1 MTRGMGGEQESGQ
14 LSHVPEKRLL
24 AGSAGFS
31 GTTCDAVMHY
41 NAGMN
46 DAAVNQQASAR
57 GLDAIDAEV
66 LETILDKSHDHILVT
81 DGTGNVVRASAS
93 TCAIYGFDI
102 DRIIGQ
108 NVHELE
114 RSGKLSPSV
123 TVMVLTSG
131 EPAQVMQTTESGRR
145 VLAEAFPVRQDGRIV
160 RVISFSRDLT
170 DLQLLQQEYE
180 LLQQRFTEQLRLA
193 HDPHLEDVVAVEALQ
208 VRSPVMRDLAGLL
221 RRIAPTEATV
231 LMLGESGV
239 GKTAFARQLHA
250 WSWRAQ
256 GPFVDVNCGA
266 IPETLFEAEMF
277 GYAPGAFTGAR
288 RQGKAGLLEQADG
301 GTLLLDEIG
310 ELPAAVQAKLLNVL
324 QDGRVQRLGDDRHR
338 QIDFRLVAATNQNLE
353 EKVEQGRFRLDLYYR
368 LNVVPVTIPPLRER
382 REDIP
387 PLVELQLER
396 LNHRYAA
403 AKVLDTRAWSRL
415 LQEEWPGNVRE
426 LENVL
431 ERWFVASEGDVIQP
445 FDAAGERAGVPRDDA
460 GALVTA
466 EAGSLAD
473 VLERTERAML
483 IAARADCSSTYA
495 MAERLGISQATV
507 VRKLRRHG
515 LASPG
520 RVQAEDLE

>member
-1 MTRGMGGEQESGQ
+1 MLPAFGHA
-14 LSHVPEKRLL
+14 L
-24 AGSAGFS
+24 
-31 GTTCDAVMHY
+31 DAIMQY
-41 NAGMN
+41 NAKMN
-46 DAAVNQQASAR
+46 DAAVNHKSGRR
-57 GLDAIDAEV
+57 GLDAIEAEV

-81 DGTGNVVRASAS
+81 DGSGNVVRASAS
-93 TCAIYGFDI
+93 ACAIYGFDI

-114 RSGKLSPSV
+114 HAGKLSPSV
-123 TVMVLTSG
+123 TVMVLTNG

-145 VLAEAFPVRQDGRIV
+145 VLAEAFPVWQGKRIV

-180 LLQQRFTEQLRLA
+180 LLQQRFTDQLRLA
-193 HDPHLEDVVAVEALQ
+193 HDPHLEDVAAAEALQ
-208 VRSPVMRDLAGLL
+208 VRSPIMRDLAGLL
-221 RRIAPTEATV
+221 RRIAPTDATV

-239 GKTAFARQLHA
+239 GKTAFARQLHS
-250 WSWRAQ
+250 WSWRAP

-277 GYAPGAFTGAR
+277 GYASGAFTGAR

-353 EKVEQGRFRLDLYYR
+353 DRVEQGRFRLDLYYR

-415 LQEEWPGNVRE
+415 LQQDWLGNVRE

-445 FDAAGERAGVPRDDA
+445 FDATGERADAPPVEAEVLVP
-460 GALVTA
+460 A

-473 VLERTERAML
+473 ALARTERASL
-483 IAARADCSSTYA
+483 VAAREESSSTYA

-515 LASPG
+515 LASPARANSG
-520 RVQAEDLE
+520 RAQSEDLE